1 MPATRNIAI
10 VILAAGESSRMQQP
24 KQLLAWGGTTLL
36 GNAIKVAL
44 DSHANDVYV
53 VLGNRSEMI
62 KKENSTFKVQWIYNR
77 NWKRGMGSSIS
88 CAIKHILGSKKE
100 RYKGILITLCDQPLI
115 DSECLNEMIDTL
127 INGDRG
133 IVATAY
139 NNRSGVP
146 VLFHSKYFEK
156 LSKLDNDLGA
166 KKIIAANLQDVFAID
181 PKGKEKDLDTTE
193 EYRAALKNMNF

>member
-1 MPATRNIAI
+1 MPATKNIAL
-10 VILAAGESSRMQQP
+10 VILAAGASSRMQQP
-24 KQLLAWGGTTLL
+24 KQLLAWGRSTLL
-36 GNAIKVAL
+36 GNAINMAL
-44 DSHANDVYV
+44 DSHADDVYV
-53 VLGNRSEMI
+53 VLGNKSEMI
-62 KKENSTFKVQWIYNR
+62 KEHCSTSNVHWLYNK

-88 CAIKHILGSKKE
+88 CAINHILGSKK
-100 RYKGILITLCDQPLI
+100 RYTGILITLCDQPLI
-115 DSECLNEMIDTL
+115 DSEYLNEMIDTL

-146 VLFHSKYFEK
+146 VLFHSKYIEK

-181 PKGKEKDLDTTE
+181 PKGKEKDLDTAE
-193 EYRAALKNMNF
+193 EYQTALKNMNL

>member
-1 MPATRNIAI
+1 MPATKNIAL
-10 VILAAGESSRMQQP
+10 VILAAGASSRMQQP
-24 KQLLAWGGTTLL
+24 KQLLAWGRSTLL
-36 GNAIKVAL
+36 GNAINMAL
-44 DSHANDVYV
+44 DSHADDVYV
-53 VLGNRSEMI
+53 VLGNKSGMI
-62 KKENSTFKVQWIYNR
+62 KEHCSTSNVHWLYNK

-88 CAIKHILGSKKE
+88 CAINHILGSKK
-100 RYKGILITLCDQPLI
+100 RYTGILITLCDQPLI
-115 DSECLNEMIDTL
+115 DSEYLNEMIDTL

-146 VLFHSKYFEK
+146 VLFHSKYIEK

-181 PKGKEKDLDTTE
+181 PKGKEKDLDTAE
-193 EYRAALKNMNF
+193 EYQTALKNMNL